1 MKLISNIKRILNKP
15 FPEEENFVEQ
25 LKTISFVS
33 LFIFLFLIIFQP
45 FGISDGEGDKYWVCL
60 GFGIT
65 TFIAMLIY
73 VLLFN
78 LAVKLK
84 GTRKQWT
91 YWKWIV
97 YNTLIILPI
106 SLANFLFARFWIFG
120 YIEWGLYPQMM
131 YSTLMI
137 GIIPV
142 TFLGWVSLIRQERK
156 YRQIS
161 ADINSY
167 RTKKSESEVAT
178 SSSKNIFGILVDQ
191 IRYVESLQNY
201 VNITYIDS
209 KGNLSKKTERSTLKK
224 VIEQLQDTP
233 IIKCHRSY
241 LVNKNEIT
249 STTGNAQGL
258 ILTLNN
264 CVEEV
269 PVSRSFVAKFRK

>member
-78 LAVKLK
+78 LGVKLK